1 MKDLVMIM
9 ADDKSFNYRCQ
20 CGKVIKIPTQLVDKK
35 AICPSCKIVFKA
47 STPPILS
54 LIKNSILWHY
64 SVKGLVKGPFSQIEI
79 SELISNGQ
87 LGAKDLVWKK
97 GMAGWLIIEKV
108 PEFSG
113 IVLVPDTTGKKQ
125 PMPPTQDNF
134 FGRENEL
141 ATLRKLWDQVTA
153 KDANSGPRMAMIL
166 AETGYGKTRLIQA
179 LYQQLTNDP
188 LWDPAEINYWPDAF
202 QEVSNQ
208 LRVNPD
214 MTKHSPKG
222 PPRFLW
228 AGMRW
233 SPPEERNLEERTC
246 SLPEIRDVLR
256 IHVEISRQHSDAWTK
271 LKAKAGKAIKT
282 DGISQATEQIVDFLG
297 IPFGGLLLK
306 GVKAIGTLAT
316 AKSSHSFR
324 EESEKK
330 ATDITEELLN
340 DFREIF
346 GAMGSGGVVL
356 PTILFLD
363 DAQWIDPITFIFIG
377 QLWRE
382 AESKKWPLF
391 VVITHW
397 ERNWRELLKKPE
409 NEHESSL
416 AYFKEKK
423 RVHFIELGP
432 SSNNELEGYLKQ
444 KLTGLTE
451 EQRKLLLDKSG
462 GNFLSLV
469 ENVGFLLQNLE
480 NFENENSKGKLSEAG
495 ETEVITWPEGR
506 QQRIEEMFN
515 KLKPNEKKILG
526 WGGQLGKRF
535 IENVVVDFAKG
546 QGIEGDPK
554 QLIAECID
562 PLVILGKASKNI
574 REFRHQAFQIE
585 ASKYFKKYH
594 SRLGTQLKSTLQKHL
609 SQWVNNS
616 FTIEGCLLEIDA
628 TDENQNTNAAICL
641 ESSER
646 RDLLEMAVR
655 EFMPENGKTKDL
667 NTWVRSVYLLIR
679 TDGEDNLWDSV
690 REKANLLK
698 EVDWNQLSNSVLHLS
713 LLHKLTN
720 SLVATGAFRSAKRI
734 SQNILHQ
741 QKLLNE
747 QLNTPE
753 SLRDVSI
760 SLLRIGDLE
769 EFQGNMDTAR
779 GLFSEGLEI
788 RRKLAEQLKTPE
800 SLRDLSVF
808 LERIR
813 RIEQAEENLDDVRNL
828 FAEDLEINKKLAEQL
843 NTHESLRDVS
853 ISLIEIGNIKVAE
866 LNLDSARQLFSESL
880 EIRRKLAEQLNTPQ
894 SFRSVSYALDLIGT
908 IDEVKGDLKNARIF
922 YSESLE
928 IKRKLA
934 EQLNTPLSFL
944 NVSYSLDLIGT
955 IEEAEGDLDNA
966 RKLYSESLEIRRKLA
981 EQLDKPQH
989 FEDFRLLE
997 INEDNMNM
1005 NMNMNIE
1012 EANDDLYNARI
1023 LYSESLGIRRKLAE
1037 QLNTPESLRDVSASL
1052 NSIGRIEKAVG
1063 NFDKARKLFSE
1074 SLEIRRKL
1082 AEQLNT
1088 PQSLLSVFIS
1098 LDLIGSI
1105 EQTEGNI
1112 ENTRIFYTK
1121 SLERC
1126 KKIAEQ
1132 LKTPESLS
1140 DVSISLERMGDIE
1153 KVEGNLDR
1161 AKNCFSEG
1169 LEISRKLAEQLKTP
1183 ESLSDVSVSLNRI
1196 GSIEQAEGNF
1206 DSARK
1211 LFSESL
1217 EIRRKLAEQ
1226 LKTQDSLRDVYLSL
1240 LRIGE
1245 IDQAEG
1251 NLDSARNLFAE
1262 SLEISRKLSEQ
1273 LDTPYSLQD
1282 VSVSLLKIGGIEQ
1295 AEGNLD
1301 RAKTLVSEG
1310 LEISRKLAKQL
1321 GKPEFLH
1328 GLSVSLFKIGDIEKE
1343 EANLV
1348 RARKLYLESF
1358 EISKKLVEQEKILV
1372 NGNLKIWVLQKLAHV
1387 QILLE
1392 ENQAALNLLKE
1403 SEADVDELQSK
1414 CSDDVGILDT
1424 VAAYW
1429 ERRTEVE
1436 EKLKMPDSKSSKAK
1450 AQVIRNEIENKKE
1463 K

>member
-1 MKDLVMIM
+1 M

-20 CGKVIKIPTQLVDKK
+20 CGKIIKIPTQLVDKK
-35 AICPSCKIVFKA
+35 AVCPSCKIVFTA
-47 STPPILS
+47 STPPIQS
-54 LIKNSILWHY
+54 LIKNNILWHY

-97 GMAGWLIIEKV
+97 GMAGWLIVEKV
-108 PEFSG
+108 PEFRG
-113 IVLVPDTTGKKQ
+113 LVLAPKVSEKKQ
-125 PMPPTQDNF
+125 PMPPAPDNF
-134 FGRENEL
+134 FGREQEL
-141 ATLRKLWDQVTA
+141 ATLRQLWDQATT
-153 KDANSGPRMAMIL
+153 KDANGGPRMAIIL

-179 LYQQLTNDP
+179 LYQQLTKDP
-188 LWDPAEINYWPDAF
+188 LWDPAEVNYWPDAF

-214 MTKHSPKG
+214 MAKHSPKG

-256 IHVEISRQHSDAWTK
+256 THVEISRQHSDVWTK

-330 ATDITEELLN
+330 ATDITEELLG

-363 DAQWIDPITFIFIG
+363 DAQWIDPITFKFIG

-416 AYFKEKK
+416 AYFKNKK
-423 RVHFIELGP
+423 GVHFIELGP

-628 TDENQNTNAAICL
+628 TDENQNTNAAIFL

-646 RDLLEMAVR
+646 RILLKMAVR
-655 EFMPENGKTKDL
+655 EFMPENSQEKDL
-667 NTWVRSVYLLIR
+667 NTWIRSVYLLVR
-679 TDGEDNLWDSV
+679 LDSEDNLWDLV
-690 REKANLLK
+690 REKGNLLK
-698 EVDWNQLSNSVLHLS
+698 EANWNEISNSVLNLS
-713 LLHKLTN
+713 LRE
-720 SLVATGAFRSAKRI
+720 SLADSLETSGSIRIAKRI
-734 SQNILHQ
+734 RLNVLHHQ
-741 QKLLNE
+741 QFLNE
-747 QLNTPE
+747 ELNTPQ

-760 SLLRIGDLE
+760 SLERVGDIEQAEGNLDTARVLFAESLDISRKLAELLNTPQSLRCVSMSLLRVGDIEQAEGNLEGARILFAEGLDVSRKLAELLNTPQSLRDVSLFLERVGDIEKAKGNLEGARILFAESLDISRKLAELLNTPESLDDIARYLDRIGDIE
-769 EFQGNMDTAR
+769 VTEGNLDIAKKQYTES
-779 GLFSEGLEI
+779 LKI
-788 RRKLAEQLKTPE
+788 RRKLAEQLNTPN
-800 SLRDLSVF
+800 SLRNVSMSLLRVGG
-808 LERIR
+808 
-813 RIEQAEENLDDVRNL
+813 IEQAEGNLEGARIL
-828 FAEDLEINKKLAEQL
+828 FAEGL
-843 NTHESLRDVS
+843 DV
-853 ISLIEIGNIKVAE
+853 
-866 LNLDSARQLFSESL
+866 
-880 EIRRKLAEQLNTPQ
+880 RRKLAEQLNTPQ
-894 SFRSVSYALDLIGT
+894 SLGDVSI
-908 IDEVKGDLKNARIF
+908 
-922 YSESLE
+922 
-928 IKRKLA
+928 
-934 EQLNTPLSFL
+934 
-944 NVSYSLDLIGT
+944 SLDSIGD
-955 IEEAEGDLDNA
+955 IEQAEGNLDSA
-966 RKLYSESLEIRRKLA
+966 RTLYAEGLE
-981 EQLDKPQH
+981 
-989 FEDFRLLE
+989 
-997 INEDNMNM
+997 
-1005 NMNMNIE
+1005 
-1012 EANDDLYNARI
+1012 
-1023 LYSESLGIRRKLAE
+1023 IRRKLAE
-1037 QLNTPESLRDVSASL
+1037 QLNTPESLRDVCVSLDRIGAIEQAEGNLDSARTLYSEGLEIARKLAEQLNTPDSLRDVSVSL
-1052 NSIGRIEKAVG
+1052 NRIGRIEEAEG
-1063 NFDKARKLFSE
+1063 NLDSARTLYSE
-1074 SLEIRRKL
+1074 GLEIRRKL

-1088 PQSLLSVFIS
+1088 PGSL
-1098 LDLIGSI
+1098 
-1105 EQTEGNI
+1105 
-1112 ENTRIFYTK
+1112 
-1121 SLERC
+1121 C
-1126 KKIAEQ
+1126 
-1132 LKTPESLS
+1132 
-1140 DVSISLERMGDIE
+1140 
-1153 KVEGNLDR
+1153 
-1161 AKNCFSEG
+1161 
-1169 LEISRKLAEQLKTP
+1169 
-1183 ESLSDVSVSLNRI
+1183 DVSVSLGII
-1196 GSIEQAEGNF
+1196 GDIEAKEGNLKV
-1206 DSARK
+1206 ARN
-1211 LFSESL
+1211 LCSESL
-1217 EIRRKLAEQ
+1217 EISKKLAEQ
-1226 LKTQDSLRDVYLSL
+1226 F
-1240 LRIGE
+1240 
-1245 IDQAEG
+1245 
-1251 NLDSARNLFAE
+1251 N
-1262 SLEISRKLSEQ
+1262 
-1273 LDTPYSLQD
+1273 TPGFINNKIWSLQ
-1282 VSVSLLKIGGIEQ
+1282 Q
-1295 AEGNLD
+1295 
-1301 RAKTLVSEG
+1301 
-1310 LEISRKLAKQL
+1310 LA
-1321 GKPEFLH
+1321 
-1328 GLSVSLFKIGDIEKE
+1328 
-1343 EANLV
+1343 
-1348 RARKLYLESF
+1348 Y
-1358 EISKKLVEQEKILV
+1358 
-1372 NGNLKIWVLQKLAHV
+1372 V

-1403 SEADVDELQSK
+1403 NETDVDRLQSE
-1414 CSDDVGILDT
+1414 CSGDMNILDT
-1424 VAAYW
+1424 VATYW
-1429 ERRTEVE
+1429 ERRIAVE
-1436 EKLKMPDSKSSKAK
+1436 EKLKIPNNKSSKAK
-1450 AQVIRNEIENKKE
+1450 AEAIRNEIENKKE